1 MPRLRFDALHQYAA
15 ENIAPAVV
23 IGDADAGALCRARE
37 QGAVRLAVRQGR
49 QQIDAGEFFKRLRHR
64 QPFRRSKRI
73 GCAAAKAELFCSRR
87 LRRLR
92 QNRGA
97 VGHQR
102 LIRLARAIPFD
113 QREFRRMQRAALAVA
128 EHFCEFDDAAFPRG
142 EQLLAGEF
150 RRGAQV
156 KRRCRA
162 VRRHKRRGKGVQVHL
177 VAGRHLE
184 RAGLDLDK
192 ILRREPGAQRA
203 DDPAPRQ

>member
-1 MPRLRFDALHQYAA
+1 MRMPAALR
-15 ENIAPAVV
+15 
-23 IGDADAGALCRARE
+23 GARE
-37 QGAVRLAVRQGR
+37 QRAVGLAVRQRR

-73 GCAAAKAELFCSRR
+73 GYAAAKAELFCSRS

-97 VGHQR
+97 VGHQNLVR
-102 LIRLARAIPFD
+102 LTRAIPFD
-113 QREFRRMQRAALAVA
+113 HREFRRMQRAALAVA
-128 EHFCEFDDAAFPRG
+128 EHFCEFDDAALPRC

-150 RRGAQV
+150 RRGAQIE
-156 KRRCRA
+156 RRPGP

-177 VAGRHLE
+177 VAGRDLE
-184 RAGLDLDK
+184 RAGLDLDE
-192 ILRREPGAQRA
+192 ILRRKPGPQRA